1 MLAFII
7 NALNI
12 LKNISKNLFF
22 NIYII
27 YAYIKYLNFFLYNYF
42 KKLK

>member
-7 NALNI
+7 NILNI
-12 LKNISKNLFF
+12 LKNVNKKFSF

-27 YAYIKYLNFFLYNYF
+27 YVYIKYLIFFYIIV
-42 KKLK
+42 LKS

>member
-7 NALNI
+7 NILNI
-12 LKNISKNLFF
+12 LKNASKNFF
-22 NIYII
+22 I
-27 YAYIKYLNFFLYNYF
+27 YNYF

>member
-7 NALNI
+7 NVLNI
-12 LKNISKNLFF
+12 LKNIKKKFFF

-27 YAYIKYLNFFLYNYF
+27 YAYIKYLIFFLYN
-42 KKLK
+42 